1 MMVVIAKPMSDR
13 ADLDTRTRMIVS
25 ATQLFREQGLS
36 GTGFRDVVTHSG
48 APRGSI
54 YHHFPGGK
62 NELAEEAVRFAG
74 ATVAGQIER
83 AAQAGSPQAMIQAF
97 TGGWRR
103 RLERSEFRA
112 GCPVIAVAIE
122 ADAAPDV
129 AAAAAEAFAAWEALL
144 AQELRRSGIPRARAG
159 RLATLTVTAIEGA
172 VIQCRV
178 ARSTAPLDEVEREL
192 VAVITAARPAAQSH

>member
-122 ADAAPDV
+122 ADAVPDV